1 MTVKCRILIRLC
13 THEEHSI
20 PCPYRWDMESLLWVF
35 WWKIML
41 LQKGLSVHIFWQ
53 FLLFFPRDLRPT
65 NILLGEHGHVLL
77 TYFSQWRGVDRPISF
92 SAQEGFYTAPG
103 KISFLWPSARL
114 RLLQCISNGVTVVL
128 SLAISDQYAVHLL
141 THSGRDKLVAIFC
154 RRFLHMHF
162 FLNENFWISNEISLK
177 YVP

>member
-1 MTVKCRILIRLC
+1 MKNYVVTKC
-13 THEEHSI
+13 
-20 PCPYRWDMESLLWVF
+20 
-35 WWKIML
+35 
-41 LQKGLSVHIFWQ
+41 LSVHILGQ

-128 SLAISDQYAVHLL
+128 SLAINDQYAVHLSYIEAE
-141 THSGRDKLVAIFC
+141 TRWPP
-154 RRFLHMHF
+154 FLKT
-162 FLNENFWISNEISLK
+162 ISSYAFSVMKTFEFQIK
-177 YVP
+177 FH